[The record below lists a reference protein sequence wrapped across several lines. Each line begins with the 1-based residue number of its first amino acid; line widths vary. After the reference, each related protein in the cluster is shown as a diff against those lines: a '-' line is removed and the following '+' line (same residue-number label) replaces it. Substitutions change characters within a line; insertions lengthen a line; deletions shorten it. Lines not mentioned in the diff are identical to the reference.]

1 MKKLPWSV
9 LIFSVTVSLVLS
21 GCGLSPQEKA
31 DLASVQKSSVP
42 SATYDKMVHGDDLSI
57 TDVCALERAGVDD
70 GVILRYMREHS
81 TIYVLSTHDE
91 ARLKA
96 AGASQ
101 SLIDFM
107 RHSVA
112 AQAVSYPTTTVV
124 TYAPYGP
131 VMYSQLS
138 ASSYWGTQYY
148 DPFWGPPY
156 Y

>member
-1 MKKLPWSV
+1 MKLLVRPA
-9 LIFSVTVSLVLS
+9 LVLCLILT

-31 DLASVQKSSVP
+31 DLAVVQTSGVS
-42 SATYDKMVHGDDLSI
+42 SATYDKMVHGDSLSI
-57 TDVCALERAGVDD
+57 SDICALEHAGVNE
-70 GVILRYMREHS
+70 GVIVRYIREHD
-81 TIYVLSTHDE
+81 TIYVLSDRD
-91 ARLKA
+91 ASRLAA

-101 SLIDFM
+101 SLIDYM
-107 RHSVA
+107 RHTVIA
-112 AQAVSYPTTTVV
+112 HTATYPTTTVV